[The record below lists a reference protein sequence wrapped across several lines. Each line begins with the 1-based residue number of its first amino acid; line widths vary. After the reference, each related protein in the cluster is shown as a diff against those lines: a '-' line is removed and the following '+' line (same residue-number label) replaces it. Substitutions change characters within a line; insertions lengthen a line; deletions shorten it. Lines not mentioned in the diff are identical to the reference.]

1 MFKNKTQWG
10 KIAIAFAVGAITG
23 AATALLLAP
32 TTGKK
37 LQKQLKNVVEDQYDN
52 VEKLVK
58 KVVNA

>member
-1 MFKNKTQWG
+1 MFKAKIQWG
-10 KIAIAFAVGAITG
+10 RIAVAFAVGAVAG

-37 LQKQLKNVVEDQYDN
+37 LQKQIKNVVEDQYEN

-58 KVVNA
+58 KVVA

>member
-1 MFKNKTQWG
+1 MFKAKIQWG
-10 KIAIAFAVGAITG
+10 RIAVAFAVGAVAG

-37 LQKQLKNVVEDQYDN
+37 LQKQIKNAVEDQYEN

-58 KVVNA
+58 KVVA